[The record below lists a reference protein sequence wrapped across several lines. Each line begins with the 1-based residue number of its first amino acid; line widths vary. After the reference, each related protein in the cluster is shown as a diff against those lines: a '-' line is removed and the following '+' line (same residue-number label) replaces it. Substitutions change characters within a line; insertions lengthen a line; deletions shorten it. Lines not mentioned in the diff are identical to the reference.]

1 LKIRYQTTHAIAHR
15 ELCEIETHGRIVNL
29 YRFLF
34 RVLLGRRLPIISGPL
49 KVSGPREPIRIY
61 RDQWGIPH
69 IEAANDFDAWFG
81 LGFCQGQDRAFQLEG
96 ILRVSRGTLAE
107 LVGKKAIAVD
117 RLSRRVGFVRAARRQ
132 WPVLSDQVQESVTAF
147 AAGIS
152 EGMSRGLSKRPH
164 EFVILGAAPTPWTPI
179 DVLAFVKLQSFVLP
193 SNWDA
198 ELSRLQV
205 LLLDGAEALRALDP
219 AARQAYSRPETSEI
233 EQAARPAG
241 DTATVIDALAH
252 DMAAFAEFYPAGGAS
267 NNWVIGPERSATGRP
282 LVCNDPHLMPSLP
295 SQWYLAHL
303 RTPEWS
309 LAGATFAGSPAF
321 AAGFNGHLAWGVTA
335 GLIDNTD
342 LFLEHLSADGRSVR
356 QGGGFVLCDVHR
368 ETIQVKNSSPVTEA
382 VVETPRGPIISPA
395 LAGEWPALSLR
406 AVWLDPLPVS
416 GFLAVTRVK
425 TADEFR
431 ACFDKWPCL
440 PLNIVFA
447 DTSGTIGYQMAGNAP
462 RRKRGYGAL
471 PTPGWDD
478 SFGWDGMIP
487 FEQMPHVENPPE
499 GFFATANNAP
509 PGHERN
515 SPLGIDWLDPYRLSA
530 IREAMNEKAKWTV
543 ADCLKLQ
550 MDQRSLPWRE
560 MRPILLSAMNGDN
573 RFPSLVVDHLQS
585 WNGDLSGRS
594 SEAALFEGF
603 LAEMSVRIAKAKAPK
618 SFEWMLGKT
627 AWTPGV
633 NLFYFKRVGHL
644 SRLLREQPTG
654 WFKRSWREEIADALA
669 HSLDET
675 TWRPWGELHPLR
687 PKAMALG
694 DIWPF
699 KHIFSCGP
707 IPIGGDTDTINQ
719 ASVRPTN
726 PIGETD
732 NIAGMR
738 MVVEVG
744 NWSASRFVVA
754 GGQSGNPLSPHYA
767 DLFEYWRRGEGVP
780 MAWTPEEV
788 RVAARQT
795 LELHPI

>member
-1 LKIRYQTTHAIAHR
+1 M
-15 ELCEIETHGRIVNL
+15 NL

-34 RVLLGRRLPIISGPL
+34 RLLLGRRLPIISGTL
-49 KVSGPREPIRIY
+49 KVPGPREPIRIH
-61 RDQWGIPH
+61 RDRWGIPH
-69 IEAANDFDAWFG
+69 IEAATDRDAWFG

-132 WPVLSDQVQESVTAF
+132 WPVLSAQVQEIVTAF

-152 EGMSRGLSKRPH
+152 EGISRGLPKRPH
-164 EFVILGAAPTPWTPI
+164 EFVILGAALTPWTPI

-219 AARQAYSRPETSEI
+219 SARQAYSRPETSEI

-241 DTATVIDALAH
+241 DTTTVVDALAH
-252 DMAAFAEFYPAGGAS
+252 DVAAFAEFYPAGGAS
-267 NNWVIGPERSATGRP
+267 NNWVIGADRSASGRP
-282 LVCNDPHLMPSLP
+282 LVCNDPHLLPSLP

-321 AAGFNGHLAWGVTA
+321 AAGFNGQVAWGVTA

-342 LFLEHLSADGRSVR
+342 LFLEHLSADGRGVK
-356 QGGGFVLCDVHR
+356 QGDHFVPCAVHE
-368 ETIQVKNSSPVTEA
+368 ETIKVKDSSPVTET

-416 GFLAVTRVK
+416 GFLAVMQVK
-425 TADEFR
+425 TAEEFR
-431 ACFDKWPCL
+431 ACFDQWPCL

-478 SFGWDGMIP
+478 SFGWKGMIP
-487 FEQMPHVENPPE
+487 FEETPHLENPPE

-515 SPLGIDWLDPYRLSA
+515 SPLGIDWLDPYRLNA
-530 IREAMNEKAKWTV
+530 IREAIDEKAKWTV

-560 MRPILLSAMNGDN
+560 MREVFLSIAERSMPQPMVKKLSEWNGCLSAD
-573 RFPSLVVDHLQS
+573 S
-585 WNGDLSGRS
+585 WQAS
-594 SEAALFEGF
+594 LFEMF
-603 LAEMSVRIAKAKAPK
+603 IAEMSVRVTKAKAPK

-633 NLFYFKRVGHL
+633 NLFCFKRVGHL
-644 SRLLREQPTG
+644 SRLVREQPPG
-654 WFKRSWREEIADALA
+654 WFSRSWTEEMKDTFDTCFSRLA
-669 HSLDET
+669 P
-675 TWRPWGELHPLR
+675 RIGPWGRLHTLR
-687 PKAMALG
+687 PKAMVLG

-707 IPIGGDTDTINQ
+707 IPVGGDTDTINQ

-744 NWSASRFVVA
+744 NWAATRFVVA

-767 DLFEYWRRGEGVP
+767 DLFEYWRRGDGVP
-780 MAWTPEEV
+780 MAWTPDDV
-788 RVAARQT
+788 RQATRQT